1 MSQSVLIVDDDD
13 DIREAL
19 AMILNDEGFLT
30 EVASDGVM
38 ALEHLESHEAPHLI
52 LLDLMMP
59 RLDGEKVLERIK
71 QDPRFAKV
79 PVVVLSGDILA
90 RERVDQLRADDF
102 VLKPVELEHL
112 LAVVQRYA
120 SRQSAAKQ

>member
-1 MSQSVLIVDDDD
+1 VLIVDDDD

-19 AMILNDEGFLT
+19 AMVLNDEGFPT
-30 EVASDGVM
+30 EVACDGVM
-38 ALEHLESHEAPHLI
+38 ALEHLKSHDAPLLI

-59 RLDGEKVLERIK
+59 RLDGEEVLERIK
-71 QDPRFAKV
+71 KDPRLAQV

-90 RERVDQLRADDF
+90 RERVDQLHADDF
-102 VLKPVELEHL
+102 VLKPVELDHL
-112 LAVVQRYA
+112 LAVVRRHA